1 MKFDVKLKVHVH
13 YRMAE
18 RFGLVSQ
25 IYGFN
30 KVLLLEHFSFNLLDP
45 ELFFFSVSTPCI

>member
-1 MKFDVKLKVHVH
+1 
-13 YRMAE
+13 MAE

-45 ELFFFSVSTPCI
+45 ELFLLVLAHPVYKM